1 MAQEATRKAEWIEP
15 PEEEL
20 GINRFVG
27 TIRERLG
34 LVLVAT
40 LITTAVAVLYVLTA
54 TKTYESEADL
64 LVSPVASDTFPSL
77 PLLRE
82 SADATRDVETAARLV
97 TDSDVAVR
105 VLRELG
111 GSESLASLKA
121 KVKAEPVAQSDIVAL
136 TAQGDSPAKARELAN
151 AFARAA
157 VADRTDLLHSA
168 IDTQVAAIQTQ
179 LQTGGPQPGLSAEL
193 ARLEALRGAPDPTI
207 RIETLGNLPTSA
219 AKPRPA
225 LTIAGG
231 LLAGLI
237 IGIVGAFAAQIL
249 DPRLRREEQLK
260 RRYQL
265 PILARVPREWRPG
278 PQPLGPR
285 DISAAS
291 TEAYRMLRVTL
302 DKPRKGRAG
311 RAILITG
318 ASPSEGK
325 TTTALNLAA
334 SLAQAGRRVILIE
347 ADLRRPALTPSFV
360 VQKAQAGVVSVLI
373 ESTALEDALTPSPV
387 YGDNLQ
393 FLGADFSDGSQ
404 PAERLPVDTR
414 QWIAE
419 LFSIPAAQQLI
430 DDARELAEYV
440 IVDGP
445 PPTEVVDALPLARKC
460 DDVLIVTRLGKT
472 RLDKLAQ
479 LADLL
484 AENDITPVGFT
495 VIGMRTGLRGY
506 RHYYE
511 QLNGTPAVPPTEA
524 PTAQQPARRANR
536 TPLAEL
542 RSRQEG
548 SGVSEGAL
556 LLATQMAAAG
566 STRDEIA
573 RSLREDFG
581 ISDARG
587 ILDEAGL

>member
-1 MAQEATRKAEWIEP
+1 MADWIEP

-20 GINRFVG
+20 GLKSYVA

-40 LITTAVAVLYVLTA
+40 LVTTAVAVLYVLTA

-97 TDSDVAVR
+97 TDSDVAARVR
-105 VLRELG
+105 TELG
-111 GSESLASLKA
+111 NNESLDSLKK

-136 TAQGDSPAKARELAN
+136 TAQGDSPAEARELAN

-157 VADRTDLLHSA
+157 VADRTELLHSA
-168 IDTQVAAIQTQ
+168 IDTQVAAIQAQ

-193 ARLEALRGAPDPTI
+193 ARLQSLRGAPDPTI
-207 RIETLGNLPTSA
+207 RIETLGNLPTQA

-237 IGIVGAFAAQIL
+237 IGVVAAFAAQIL

-260 RRYQL
+260 RRYRL

-278 PQPLGPR
+278 PNPLGPR
-285 DISAAS
+285 DITAAS
-291 TEAYRMLRVTL
+291 REAYRMLRVTL
-302 DKPRKGRAG
+302 DKPRKGTSG
-311 RAILITG
+311 RALLITG

-325 TTTALNLAA
+325 TTVALNLAA
-334 SLAQAGRRVILIE
+334 SLALAGRRVILIE
-347 ADLRRPALTPSFV
+347 ADLRRPALTPSLGV
-360 VQKAQAGVVSVLI
+360 PEAQAGVVSVLI

-393 FLGADFSDGSQ
+393 FLGADFSDGSHLG
-404 PAERLPVDTR
+404 ERPYVDSR

-419 LFSIPAAQQLI
+419 LFSIPAAQRLI
-430 DDARELAEYV
+430 DDARKRADYV
-440 IVDGP
+440 IVDSP
-445 PPTEVVDALPLARKC
+445 PPTEVVDALPFARKC
-460 DDVLIVTRLGKT
+460 DDVLIVARLGT
-472 RLDKLAQ
+472 THLDKLAQ

-484 AENDITPVGFT
+484 AEDDITPAGFA
-495 VIGMRTGLRGY
+495 VIGTPRSGLLG
-506 RHYYE
+506 HEYYGE
-511 QLNGTPAVPPTEA
+511 HRREASPAPSAEAVPSQGP
-524 PTAQQPARRANR
+524 PHRNR
-536 TPLAEL
+536 TPSAK
-542 RSRQEG
+542 SQSGQEWAP
-548 SGVSEGAL
+548 VSEGAL

-566 STRDEIA
+566 NTRDEIA
-573 RSLREDFG
+573 KRLREDYG